1 MTGRRLATPGIR
13 RAMTRLWRIVL
24 GTLRDLAPVVLV
36 ILLFQ
41 IVVVQQPIVRLFPL
55 LEGAL
60 LVLAGLALLI
70 YGLELALFPL
80 GDALA
85 YALAERGSFVWL
97 VVFAFL
103 LGFGTTIAEPALT
116 AVASE
121 AATAAAAGGVIA
133 DSSAAQDQY
142 ALGLRLTVALGVG
155 VALAFGVT
163 RIVMGWSLPKVVI
176 GGYAAVTVTAFFA
189 PAEAIGIAYDIGGV
203 TTSVITV
210 PLVTALGVG
219 LASSLSGRNPMTDGF
234 GMIALVMLAPTLF
247 VMGYGA
253 LAAWI

>member
-1 MTGRRLATPGIR
+1 
-13 RAMTRLWRIVL
+13 MTRLWRIVL
-24 GTLRDLAPVVLV
+24 GTLRDLAPVVAV
-36 ILLFQ
+36 IILFQ
-41 IVVVQQPIVRLFPL
+41 VLVLQQPLLNLYPL
-55 LEGAL
+55 AEGAL
-60 LVLAGLALLI
+60 LVLTGLILLL

-85 YALAERGSFVWL
+85 NALAQKGSFIWL

-121 AATAAAAGGVIA
+121 AADAAAAGGLIEE
-133 DSSAAQDQY
+133 SAAAKAQY
-142 ALGLRLTVALGVG
+142 SLGLRLTVALGVG
-155 VALAFGVT
+155 VALALGVT
-163 RIVMGWSLPKVVI
+163 RIVFGWSLPKIVI
-176 GGYAAVTVTAFFA
+176 GGYVAVTVTAFFA
-189 PAEAIGIAYDIGGV
+189 PPETIGIAYDIGGV

-234 GMIALVMLAPTLF
+234 GTIALVILAPALF
-247 VMGYGA
+247 VMAYGA
-253 LAAWI
+253 LAVWI

>member
-1 MTGRRLATPGIR
+1 
-13 RAMTRLWRIVL
+13 MTRLWRIAL
-24 GTLRDLAPVVLV
+24 GTLRDLVPVVAV

-41 IVVVQQPIVRLFPL
+41 VVVAQQPVMRLFPL
-55 LEGAL
+55 VEGTL
-60 LVLAGLALLI
+60 LVLTGLILLL

-85 YALAERGSFVWL
+85 YALAQRGSFIWL

-121 AATAAAAGGVIA
+121 AADAAAAGGAIA
-133 DSSAAQDQY
+133 DSATAKDQY
-142 ALGLRLTVALGVG
+142 SLGLRLTVALAVG
-155 VALAFGVT
+155 VALVLGVS
-163 RIVMGWSLPKVVI
+163 RVVMGWSLPKLVI
-176 GGYAAVTVTAFFA
+176 SGYVAVSVTAFFA

-234 GMIALVMLAPTLF
+234 GMIALVMLMPTIF
-247 VMGYGA
+247 VMAYGM
-253 LAAWI
+253 LLAWI

>member
-1 MTGRRLATPGIR
+1 
-13 RAMTRLWRIVL
+13 MTRLWRIAL
-24 GTLRDLAPVVLV
+24 GTLRDLVPVVV
-36 ILLFQ
+36 VVLLFQ
-41 IVVVQQPIVRLFPL
+41 LVVVQQPVMRLFPL
-55 LEGAL
+55 LEGTL
-60 LVLAGLALLI
+60 LVLAGLMLLL

-85 YALAERGSFVWL
+85 YALAQRGSFIWL

-121 AATAAAAGGVIA
+121 AADAAAAAGAIA
-133 DSSAAQDQY
+133 DTDTAKDRYSG
-142 ALGLRLTVALGVG
+142 GLRLTVALAVG
-155 VALAFGVT
+155 VALVLGVS
-163 RIVMGWSLPKVVI
+163 RIVMGWSLPKIVI
-176 GGYAAVTVTAFFA
+176 GGYVAVTATAFFA
-189 PAEAIGIAYDIGGV
+189 PAEAIGIAYDVGGV

-234 GMIALVMLAPTLF
+234 GTIALLILMPTIF
-247 VMGYGA
+247 VMAYGM
-253 LAAWI
+253 LLAWI

>member
-1 MTGRRLATPGIR
+1 MA
-13 RAMTRLWRIVL
+13 RLWRIVL
-24 GTLRDLAPVVLV
+24 GTLRDLAPVVAV
-36 ILLFQ
+36 VLLFQ
-41 IVVVQQPIVRLFPL
+41 LFVVQQPLVRLFPL
-55 LEGAL
+55 VEGTV
-60 LVLAGLALLI
+60 LVFAGLALLL

-85 YALAERGSFVWL
+85 YALAQRGSFIWL
-97 VVFAFL
+97 VVFAFS

-121 AATAAAAGGVIA
+121 AANAAVAGGVIA
-133 DSSAAQDQY
+133 DSAAARDEY
-142 ALGLRLTVALGVG
+142 ALGLRLVVALGVG
-155 VALAFGVT
+155 VALALGVT
-163 RIVMGWSLPKVVI
+163 RIVMDWSLSMMVI
-176 GGYAAVTVTAFFA
+176 GGYVAVTVTAFFA

-234 GMIALVMLAPTLF
+234 GLIAFVLLAPTLF
-247 VMGYGA
+247 VMVYGM

>member
-1 MTGRRLATPGIR
+1 MA
-13 RAMTRLWRIVL
+13 RLWRIVF
-24 GTLRDLAPVVLV
+24 GTLRDLVPVVAV

-41 IVVVQQPIVRLFPL
+41 LVVVQQPILRLFPL
-55 LEGAL
+55 VEGTL
-60 LVLAGLALLI
+60 LVLTGLILLL

-85 YALAERGSFVWL
+85 YALAHRGSFIWL

-103 LGFGTTIAEPALT
+103 LGFGMTIAEPALT

-121 AATAAAAGGVIA
+121 AAKAAVAGGAIPDTA
-133 DSSAAQDQY
+133 TAQDQY
-142 ALGLRLTVALGVG
+142 SLGLRLTVALAVG

-163 RIVMGWSLPKVVI
+163 RVVMGWSLPKLVI
-176 GGYAAVTVTAFFA
+176 SGYVAVTVTAFFA
-189 PAEAIGIAYDIGGV
+189 PAETIGIAYDVGGV

-234 GMIALVMLAPTLF
+234 GMIALVILTPTLF
-247 VMGYGA
+247 VMVYGM
-253 LAAWI
+253 LLAWI

>member
-1 MTGRRLATPGIR
+1 
-13 RAMTRLWRIVL
+13 MTRLWRIAL
-24 GTLRDLAPVVLV
+24 GTLRDLAPVVVV

-41 IVVVQQPIVRLFPL
+41 IVVVQQPLVRLFPL

-60 LVLAGLALLI
+60 LVLAGLVLLL

-80 GDALA
+80 GDTLA
-85 YALAERGSFVWL
+85 YALAQRGSFVWL

-121 AATAAAAGGVIA
+121 AAEAAVAGGVIA
-133 DSSAAQDQY
+133 DSVSAQERY
-142 ALGLRLTVALGVG
+142 SLGLRLTVALGVG
-155 VALAFGVT
+155 AALALGVT
-163 RIVMGWSLPKVVI
+163 RIVMGWSLPKLVI
-176 GGYAAVTVTAFFA
+176 GGYVAVTVAAFFA
-189 PAEAIGIAYDIGGV
+189 PAESIGLAYDIGGV

-219 LASSLSGRNPMTDGF
+219 LASSLAGRNPLTDGF

-247 VMGYGA
+247 VMAYGM

>member
-1 MTGRRLATPGIR
+1 
-13 RAMTRLWRIVL
+13 MTRLWRIVL
-24 GTLRDLAPVVLV
+24 GTLRDLAPVVVV

-41 IVVVQQPIVRLFPL
+41 VVFLQQPIGRLFPL
-55 LEGAL
+55 VEGTL
-60 LVLAGLALLI
+60 LVLGGLILLL

-85 YALAERGSFVWL
+85 YALARKGSFIWL
-97 VVFAFL
+97 VAFAFL

-121 AATAAAAGGVIA
+121 AADAAASSSLIADTAAAR
-133 DSSAAQDQY
+133 DQY
-142 ALGLRLTVALGVG
+142 ALGLRLTVALAVG
-155 VALAFGVT
+155 FALGFGVT
-163 RIVMGWSLPKVVI
+163 RIVMGWSLPKLVI
-176 GGYAAVTVTAFFA
+176 GGYVAVTVIAFFA
-189 PAEAIGIAYDIGGV
+189 PPEAIGIAYDIGGV

-234 GMIALVMLAPTLF
+234 GMIALVIIAPTLF
-247 VMGYGA
+247 VLAYGT
-253 LAAWI
+253 LAVWI

>member
-1 MTGRRLATPGIR
+1 
-13 RAMTRLWRIVL
+13 
-24 GTLRDLAPVVLV
+24 
-36 ILLFQ
+36 
-41 IVVVQQPIVRLFPL
+41 VQQPMLRLFPL
-55 LEGAL
+55 AEGTL
-60 LVLAGLALLI
+60 LVLAGLVLLL

-85 YALAERGSFVWL
+85 YALAQRGSFIWL

-121 AATAAAAGGVIA
+121 AANAAATGGVIA
-133 DSSAAQDQY
+133 DSAAAKDQY
-142 ALGLRLTVALGVG
+142 SLGLRLTVALAIG
-155 VALAFGVT
+155 VALALGVT
-163 RIVMGWSLPKVVI
+163 RIVMGWSLPKMVI
-176 GGYAAVTVTAFFA
+176 GGYVAVTVTAFFA

-234 GMIALVMLAPTLF
+234 GMIALLLLAPTLF
-247 VMGYGA
+247 VMAYGM
-253 LAAWI
+253 LASWI

>member
-1 MTGRRLATPGIR
+1 
-13 RAMTRLWRIVL
+13 MTRLWRIVL
-24 GTLRDLAPVVLV
+24 GTLRDLAPVVVV

-41 IVVVQQPIVRLFPL
+41 VVVLQQPVGRLFPL
-55 LEGAL
+55 VEGAF
-60 LVLAGLALLI
+60 LVLAGLILLL
-70 YGLELALFPL
+70 YGLELALSPL

-85 YALAERGSFVWL
+85 YALARKGSFIWL
-97 VVFAFL
+97 VAFAFL

-121 AATAAAAGGVIA
+121 AADAAASNSLIADTAAAR
-133 DSSAAQDQY
+133 DQY

-155 VALAFGVT
+155 FALGFGVT
-163 RIVMGWSLPKVVI
+163 RIVMGWSLPKLVI
-176 GGYAAVTVTAFFA
+176 GGYVAVTVVAFFA

-234 GMIALVMLAPTLF
+234 GMIALVILAPTLF
-247 VMGYGA
+247 VLAYGT
-253 LAAWI
+253 LAIWI